1 MTKKQT
7 VDEKQI
13 KETYKKWYETVNIL
27 KDSAEKTNFM
37 PLVADILE
45 LAIKMA
51 KIYEQ
56 GYIQTIKNKVK

>member
-1 MTKKQT
+1 MAEKK
-7 VDEKQI
+7 VNEKQI
-13 KETYKKWYETVNIL
+13 KEMYKKWYETVNIL
-27 KDSAEKTNFM
+27 KDSAEANNFM
-37 PLVADILE
+37 PMVADILE